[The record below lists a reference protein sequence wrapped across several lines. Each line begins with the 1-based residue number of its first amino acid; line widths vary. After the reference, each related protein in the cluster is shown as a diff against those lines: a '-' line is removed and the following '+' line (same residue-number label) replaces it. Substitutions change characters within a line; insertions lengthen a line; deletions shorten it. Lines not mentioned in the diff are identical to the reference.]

1 MALIWAAFLTGLFGS
16 LHCLGM
22 CGPLVIALPQ
32 SSGYKA
38 LLYHASRIVAYA
50 IMGLLI
56 GLFGKGLNL
65 AGFQQSV
72 SIGSGVLV
80 LLFAFGL
87 LRKKS
92 SWPPFFMKLYQ
103 RWMQST
109 DLGSVALLGLL
120 NGFLP
125 CGMVYV
131 AMAGA
136 LVEQEALSGALYM
149 IVFGLGTLPMMLG
162 ISWSKNLWTLDLRRK
177 LNKAVPVFT
186 ILIGILFILRGMNL
200 GIPFVSPKIEN
211 QEVKDCCS

>member
-1 MALIWAAFLTGLFGS
+1 MIWAAFLMGLFGS

-22 CGPLVIALPQ
+22 CGPLVMALPH
-32 SSGYKA
+32 SSGYRA
-38 LLYHASRIVAYA
+38 IIYHGARILAYG

-65 AGFQQSV
+65 AGFQQGI
-72 SIGSGVLV
+72 SIFSGILIVLFG
-80 LLFAFGL
+80 LGL
-87 LRKKS
+87 LRKKTA
-92 SWPPFFMKLYQ
+92 WPPFFMKLYQ

-109 DLGSVALLGLL
+109 DPGSTALLGLL

-136 LVEQEALSGALYM
+136 LAEQQAFEGALFM
-149 IVFGLGTLPMMLG
+149 VVFGAGTLPMMLG
-162 ISWSKNLWTLDLRRK
+162 ISWSKNLWNQELRRN

-186 ILIGILFILRGMNL
+186 ILIGLLFILRGMNL
-200 GIPFVSPKIEN
+200 GIPFISPKIEA
-211 QEVKDCCS
+211 QEVKECCD